1 MMKMATYL
9 DFNASTPIDNKVLE
23 AMIEVYRNNYGNADS
38 RTHYFGVQSK
48 KVIENARQQIA
59 ELLEVNSTEVFFN
72 SGATESNNI
81 AILGLREYAE
91 KIGKK
96 HIITTSIEHKSVLEP
111 LKHLE
116 TSGFEVT
123 YISPDCTGRINPENI
138 VESIRDNTFLV
149 SVMHV
154 NNETGV
160 IQPIDEIGE
169 ILAEKDIYF
178 HIDAAQSFGKLVNE
192 LRTVKYD
199 FLSASAHKMYGPQ
212 GVGVLILKK
221 KHFRLPPIS
230 PIMFGGKQEH
240 GLRAGT
246 LPTALISGFGKATE
260 LALHNYENYL
270 LKYKKN
276 KSEFLKILAN
286 SDLEYKINGNQEYC
300 IPNTLNISFC
310 GVNSEAL
317 MLTSKQ
323 FCGIS
328 NGSACNSGS
337 YSLSHVL
344 SSMGYDKERIQSAIR
359 FSWGYEPIDFADIS
373 GLLNAVKTLQ

>member
-1 MMKMATYL
+1 MKMATYL
-9 DFNASTPIDNKVLE
+9 DFNASTPVDNKVLE
-23 AMIEVYRNNYGNADS
+23 AMIEVYRNSYGNADS
-38 RTHYFGVQSK
+38 RTHNFGVQSK
-48 KVIENARQQIA
+48 KIIENARQQIA
-59 ELLEVNSTEVFFN
+59 ELLQVNSTEVFFN

-81 AILGLREYAE
+81 AILGLREYAD

-116 TSGFEVT
+116 TAGFQVT

-138 VESIRDNTFLV
+138 IESIRDNTLLV
-149 SVMHV
+149 SVMHT

-160 IQPIDEIGE
+160 IQPIREIGE
-169 ILAEKDIYF
+169 FLAEKDIFF

-212 GVGVLILKK
+212 GIGVLILKK

-230 PIMFGGKQEH
+230 PIMFGGHQEH

-260 LALHNYENYL
+260 LALHNHENYL
-270 LKYKKN
+270 QQYKKN
-276 KSEFLKILAN
+276 KSEFLKMLAN
-286 SDLEYKINGNQEYC
+286 SDLKYKINGDQEHC
-300 IPNTLNISFC
+300 IPTTLNISFY

-317 MLTSKQ
+317 MLASKQ

-337 YSLSHVL
+337 YTLSHVL
-344 SSMGYDKERIQSAIR
+344 SSMGYDKARIQSAIR
-359 FSWGYEPIDFADIS
+359 FSWGYEPINFEDIL
-373 GLLNAVKTLQ
+373 GLLTAVRTLQ

>member
-1 MMKMATYL
+1 MATYL

-246 LPTALISGFGKATE
+246 LPTALISGFGKAAE

-286 SDLEYKINGNQEYC
+286 SDLKYKINGNQEYC